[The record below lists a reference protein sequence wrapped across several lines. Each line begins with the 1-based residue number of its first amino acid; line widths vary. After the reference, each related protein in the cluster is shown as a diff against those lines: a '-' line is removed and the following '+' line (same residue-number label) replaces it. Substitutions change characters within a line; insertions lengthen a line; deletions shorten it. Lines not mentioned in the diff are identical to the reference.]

1 MNRVFVTLIQREFWE
16 NKSLWIAP
24 LAAAALVLVGALFG
38 QMHIDMDNARTPTPE
53 RVGMIMM
60 AGIGG
65 FLGFIAC
72 LTVVAYLTDCLYG
85 ERKDRSILF
94 WKSLPVSDLQTVL
107 SKLTVA
113 MIVVPLGVLLLAVV
127 TQMIAAGMLA
137 LRTDVMPLQFGV
149 EGFPDGW
156 LELLGWVIAGW
167 FYFVLWYAPVAVY
180 LMLASVLAKRAPI
193 AYAVLPW
200 VVLSLGEK
208 LILGS
213 THIGQFVGHR
223 LAPTANDDHS
233 PGPNG
238 DWLQAFADPN
248 LWLGLAVAA
257 GMLYIVVRLRR
268 YRDDT

>member
-1 MNRVFVTLIQREFWE
+1 MNRVFVTLIKREFWE

-24 LAAAALVLVGALFG
+24 LAAAGLVLVGAVFG
-38 QMHIDMDNARTPTPE
+38 QMHIDADMARTPAPE
-53 RVGMIMM
+53 RIGMIMM
-60 AGIGG
+60 AGIAG
-65 FLGFIAC
+65 FLGLIAC
-72 LTVVAYLTDCLYG
+72 LTVVTYLTDCLYG

-113 MIVVPLGVLLLAVV
+113 MVVVPLGVLLLALV
-127 TQMIAAGMLA
+127 TQLIAAGMLA
-137 LRTDVMPLQFGV
+137 MRTDVMPLQFGV
-149 EGFPDGW
+149 EGFPGGW
-156 LELLGWVIAGW
+156 LELLGWVIVGW
-167 FYFVLWYAPVAVY
+167 FYAVLWYAPVAIY

-200 VVLSLGEK
+200 VVLTLGER

-213 THIGQFVGHR
+213 SHIGKFLGYRMAPAAFDQHPVGM
-223 LAPTANDDHS
+223 S
-233 PGPNG
+233 G

-248 LWLGLAVAA
+248 LWLGLAAAA